1 MIGSRRCL
9 VKHFPARSVA
19 REFKEVS
26 MLIRELHDCPE
37 FIAGDNC
44 ILREILHPAKEDLAL
59 RYSLAHAVV
68 KPGDTTRE
76 HRLRTSEVYYI
87 IQGEGVMHISGE
99 SLPVRSG
106 STVYIPPMARQCI
119 TNSGNKDL
127 TFICIVDPAWRM
139 EDEEVL

>member
-1 MIGSRRCL
+1 
-9 VKHFPARSVA
+9 
-19 REFKEVS
+19 

-44 ILREILHPAKEDLAL
+44 VLREILHPAKEDLAL

-99 SLPVRSG
+99 SSPVRSG